1 MRARGTL
8 DDAGNAVPPGPAT
21 PITARGV
28 QPGASADV
36 IALGHDGET
45 VEYSVYFRPSP
56 AQLTDEH
63 ELFVRG
69 GWYPVRTHV
78 WRSAYGTGR
87 TGMVAVCLAE
97 RG

>member
-1 MRARGTL
+1 MRLRGTL

-28 QPGASADV
+28 EPGASADV
-36 IALGHDGET
+36 IALGHDGEK
-45 VEYSVYFRPSP
+45 VAYSVYFVPSP
-56 AQLTDEH
+56 AQLTNAH

-69 GWYPVRTHV
+69 GWYPVRTHE

-87 TGMVAVCLAE
+87 TGMVAVCEVE